1 MTVPIYH
8 SLVLLEPPADRPY
21 VLLNMVMS
29 ADGKATNG
37 EDERGIGS
45 PTDQRLMREI
55 RTNADMILNG
65 ASTLRIS
72 GSSPRLGDM
81 DLEQLRI
88 DRGKPRLPTS
98 SILSHSGNLP
108 LDRIF
113 FTADDFD
120 AIVYLSH
127 DAPQGAMDA
136 IVSTGRSA
144 VRLPRVRPLPW
155 MLAHMRFELGAEVL
169 LLEGGP
175 SLNAQMFALNVIDE
189 YFVTI
194 GPVIV
199 GGATTITPVEGE
211 QPFPRDALPRF
222 ELLSANPN
230 PDTSEVY
237 LRYRRARS

>member
-1 MTVPIYH
+1 MTVPLYH
-8 SLVLLEPPADRPY
+8 SLDLPPPPTERPY

-72 GSSPRLGDM
+72 GSSPRLGDPA
-81 DLEQLRI
+81 LEQLRI
-88 DRGKPRLPTS
+88 ARGKPRLPTA
-98 SILSHSGNLP
+98 SILSRSGKLP

-113 FTADDFD
+113 FTADDFH
-120 AIVYLSH
+120 AIVYLAH
-127 DAPQGAMDA
+127 EAPQGAMDA
-136 IVSTGRSA
+136 IVSTGRA
-144 VRLPRVRPLPW
+144 GVRLPADRPLPW

-175 SLNAQMFALNVIDE
+175 SLNAQMFALDVIDE

-199 GGATTITPVEGE
+199 GGKEVLTPVEGE
-211 QPFPRDALPRF
+211 QPFPRGALPRF

-230 PDTSEVY
+230 PATSEVY
-237 LRYRRARS
+237 LRYRRTRG